1 MYYKSINKE
10 RLNDDMNQST
20 VTAAQPYTIEI
31 DCPAHGD
38 HKAPLFQEGHQ
49 YAGIWECPVT
59 GESDS
64 CEHEN
69 RIVEE
74 ATEDYHDPSNAYGH
88 GQRTSNV
95 YVCED
100 CKVTLDGD
108 PDADAAEDRADMAYD
123 EWRDNQD

>member
-20 VTAAQPYTIEI
+20 ATKAEPYTVEI

-38 HKAPLFQEGHQ
+38 HKATLFQHGHK

-64 CEHEN
+64 CEHESHH
-69 RIVEE
+69 VEE
-74 ATEDYHDPSNAYGH
+74 TAVDTFNPVSGH
-88 GQRTSNV
+88 GQYEVQV
-95 YVCED
+95 YVCDACE
-100 CKVTLDGD
+100 CTVEGD
-108 PDADAAEDRADMAYD
+108 PAADAAEDRADMAYD
-123 EWRDNQD
+123 EMRDNQL